1 MFVRTPPATTSSSRP
16 TTPRCSPSGSRPPRP
31 HAAAHVSVRSH
42 RNRSSHDDRQQGDRA
57 PQWRFVP
64 PPGATTVSDPPRRVG
79 TGARRRAAP
88 AARRP
93 RRSAAR
99 PVGHQQAE
107 LLGGVSP
114 ANASARSTVRCN
126 AQTAHHC
133 KRLGIT
139 PIEIHD
145 LREAYF
151 GDFEGG
157 EYRRRAAAN
166 DPIMQ
171 RVFETQ
177 RWDAI
182 PNAESTEAFGERIS
196 RSLDKIA
203 AAHADQ
209 RIAVVVHGGVI
220 GELMRRFA
228 GSDQP
233 FSFIGSDN
241 GSSASRHQPRAHD
254 DPALQR
260 HRPPHR
266 LRHRPAPDA
275 TCSQGSSAS
284 TPVRP

>member
-1 MFVRTPPATTSSSRP
+1 MTDNKATE
-16 TTPRCSPSGSRPPRP
+16 
-31 HAAAHVSVRSH
+31 H
-42 RNRSSHDDRQQGDRA
+42 R
-57 PQWRFVP
+57 QWRFVP
-64 PPGATTVSDPPRRVG
+64 PPGATTVLLIRHGESAPVRDGEQRPLRDGHDDPPLD
-79 TGARRRAAP
+79 
-88 AARRP
+88 
-93 RRSAAR
+93 

-107 LLGGVSP
+107 LLGERLAGERIDAIYVS
-114 ANASARSTVRCN
+114 SLQRTH
-126 AQTAHHC
+126 QTAAPLAA
-133 KRLGIT
+133 RLGIT

-241 GSSASRHQPRAHD
+241 GSISEVVISPERTMIRRFNDTAHLTAFD
-254 DPALQR
+254 IAR
-260 HRPPHR
+260 G
-266 LRHRPAPDA
+266 
-275 TCSQGSSAS
+275 T
-284 TPVRP
+284 